1 MGLKRIVPILFITIL
16 LLGQLLYPLSSKA
29 DLGSASLNADVK
41 PTKSEY
47 LIDMNTG
54 VARADINAN
63 IVPKGIL
70 DSNSRKQLVDIIFMI
85 DVSGSMNRGL
95 ITGLLG
101 KLLGIDKQVEAAK
114 KAAQQSIENFKKKND
129 RW

>member
-1 MGLKRIVPILFITIL
+1 MPILFITIL